1 MEAQITRV
9 PRASFNWRI
18 NHRREQFDLM
28 VFPQLK
34 TSSVPRL
41 HPSDRGVVL
50 NVHLDGDLGGLPSC
64 IYVCIHSLTSPH
76 PAPPAHTLAP
86 TTHLRELPT
95 TTTRRT
101 RGARYWVLSFGSVR
115 ICIRFQDTIR
125 TWNTRD
131 HAPNS
136 KTRTWWPEED
146 RYTARAPHVAS
157 IGARALAPRALPLP
171 QHSAHARLGKS
182 SSSAGTWHLLA
193 LSSSLS
199 RRTWPH
205 AMVRPRSDKTWSAME
220 LPTCW

>member
-1 MEAQITRV
+1 MCMCTL
-9 PRASFNWRI
+9 P
-18 NHRREQFDLM
+18 
-28 VFPQLK
+28 
-34 TSSVPRL
+34 
-41 HPSDRGVVL
+41 HP
-50 NVHLDGDLGGLPSC
+50 P
-64 IYVCIHSLTSPH
+64 P

-86 TTHLRELPT
+86 TSPRPPT
-95 TTTRRT
+95 TD
-101 RGARYWVLSFGSVR
+101 AHAVLYPRSVR
-115 ICIRFQDTIR
+115 ICIPEDTIR
-125 TWNTRD
+125 TRNTRG

-171 QHSAHARLGKS
+171 QHCAHARLGRS

-199 RRTWPH
+199 HRTWPH

-220 LPTCW
+220 LPTCWWWRGRGGRVGPQAAVRTPTVLPPPR